1 MKATITTISPSSYLV
16 NFETPDMRLEELI
29 GQLPKLERILAG
41 AGYLPNGEMMKSPE
55 GLPICPRHGEVM
67 RAREKQGDA
76 WYSHKVVDPTTGEV
90 AYCKGRPGKDSPGW
104 DVGGNGQAQ
113 AKPAL
118 PSPSKGEP
126 APAAPRGPGGQGG
139 GPPAHLQCAICK
151 GDKRTCGHHS
161 VVEVPGDG
169 GISDQ
174 DLGAPTPD
182 QAIEDSATAF
192 WTLASNL
199 IAAGQLT
206 HPQAGDIAKQSG
218 TWAEKAARLA
228 VA

>member
-16 NFETPDMRLEELI
+16 AFETPDMRLEELI

-67 RAREKQGDA
+67 RQREKQGDA
-76 WYSHKVVDPTTGEV
+76 WYSHKVVNPTTGEIS
-90 AYCKGRPGKDSPGW
+90 YCKGRPGKDSPGW

-113 AKPAL
+113 AKAQ
-118 PSPSKGEP
+118 PSARPGPRGAAGTGSPQLP
-126 APAAPRGPGGQGG
+126 AP
-139 GPPAHLQCAICK
+139 HLKCAIC
-151 GDKRTCGHHS
+151 GADKRTCGHHS
-161 VVEVPGDG
+161 VVEAPGDG
-169 GISDQ
+169 SSDQ
-174 DLGAPTPD
+174 DLAAPAPG

-206 HPQAGDIAKQSG
+206 HPQAGDIAKGSG

>member
-16 NFETPDMRLEELI
+16 AFETPDMRLEELI

-67 RAREKQGDA
+67 RQREKQGDA
-76 WYSHKVVDPTTGEV
+76 WYSHKVVDPATGEV

-104 DVGGNGQAQ
+104 DIGGNGQAQ
-113 AKPAL
+113 AKAQ
-118 PSPSKGEP
+118 PS
-126 APAAPRGPGGQGG
+126 AV
-139 GPPAHLQCAICK
+139 PAHLKCAIC
-151 GDKRTCGHHS
+151 GADKRTCGHQA
-161 VVEVPGDG
+161 VVEVPDDGD
-169 GISDQ
+169 SDQ
-174 DLGAPTPD
+174 DLGAPTT
-182 QAIEDSATAF
+182 AIEDSPTAF
-192 WTLASNL
+192 WTLATQL
-199 IAAGQLT
+199 I
-206 HPQAGDIAKQSG
+206 QAGRLDHDQVGEISKGSG

>member
-16 NFETPDMRLEELI
+16 SFETPDMRLEELI

-67 RAREKQGDA
+67 KAREKQGDA

-104 DVGGNGQAQ
+104 DIGGNGQAQ
-113 AKPAL
+113 PSAP
-118 PSPSKGEP
+118 PSPRGAAGTGSP
-126 APAAPRGPGGQGG
+126 QAPAA
-139 GPPAHLQCAICK
+139 HLKCAIC
-151 GDKRTCGHHS
+151 GADKRTCGHQS
-161 VVEVPGDG
+161 VVEASGDG
-169 GISDQ
+169 GSDQ
-174 DLGAPTPD
+174 DLGAPAP
-182 QAIEDSATAF
+182 AIEDSATGF
-192 WTLASNL
+192 WTIATQL
-199 IAAGQLT
+199 I
-206 HPQAGDIAKQSG
+206 QAGRLDHDKAGEISKGSG

-228 VA
+228 LA

>member
-1 MKATITTISPSSYLV
+1 MKATITTISPSSYV
-16 NFETPDMRLEELI
+16 VAFETQEMRLEELI

-67 RAREKQGDA
+67 RQREKQGDA
-76 WYSHKVVDPTTGEV
+76 WYSHKVVDPKTGEV

-118 PSPSKGEP
+118 PSPSKGE
-126 APAAPRGPGGQGG
+126 GQGG
-139 GPPAHLQCAICK
+139 GSVPVHLKCAIC
-151 GDKRTCGHHS
+151 GQDKRTCGHHS
-161 VVEVPGDG
+161 VVDVASDDG
-169 GISDQ
+169 DQ
-174 DLGAPTPD
+174 DLAAPAPG